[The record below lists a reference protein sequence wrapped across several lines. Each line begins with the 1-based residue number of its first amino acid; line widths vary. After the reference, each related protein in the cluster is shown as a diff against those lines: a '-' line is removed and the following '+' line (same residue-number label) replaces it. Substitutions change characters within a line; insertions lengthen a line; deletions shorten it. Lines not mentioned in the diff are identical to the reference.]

1 MAAYFRKHSKSI
13 FPEGEWLTVNCETVS
28 LLCSNHDMGRSM
40 NSTDGKPA
48 LHPDLNGLDE
58 RRGER
63 AKKKKI
69 PRREVLAKSSLER

>member
-1 MAAYFRKHSKSI
+1 
-13 FPEGEWLTVNCETVS
+13 
-28 LLCSNHDMGRSM
+28 MGTSM

-63 AKKKKI
+63 AKQKKFPEEKF
-69 PRREVLAKSSLER
+69 